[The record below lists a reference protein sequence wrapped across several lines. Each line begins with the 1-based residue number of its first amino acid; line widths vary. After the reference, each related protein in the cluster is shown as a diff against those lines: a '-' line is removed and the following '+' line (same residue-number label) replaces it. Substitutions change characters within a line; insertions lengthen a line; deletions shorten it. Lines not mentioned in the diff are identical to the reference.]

1 MDILHFSI
9 NEVQEWEFRRGVQEG
24 LRMHSYEGS
33 VMAELPDG
41 LVIERRRGGPGVL
54 ALLMLDATRSR
65 FNGHIRIERASNN
78 GFVGNLGI
86 LDGMPIM
93 SIAMNIDSSSTGG
106 KESMEKCLH
115 ESAMDDARIS
125 VHEGSH
131 IPQSMDLHPYSRLLS
146 SDIQNLEEQPWWSD
160 RRHQDLVSL
169 GRTKSRWTSI
179 ESEFSRENNESIQ
192 FEVQKEI
199 PILEEGPSF
208 GPGQSWLV
216 DDEIPDSV
224 LGIASNL
231 VSLGR
236 PILVFS
242 RIPPERLRSKFAIHE
257 SSSVRLTERPINSG
271 DIGPSLEGIM
281 RRIEDFFFANP
292 RAVVVIDGLEFLIG
306 LHGFDRVYDF
316 TRNLTDLVAESDDLL
331 LCPIDGLAMSPQ
343 ERALLQ
349 REMEMLDTHTAALW
363 GGQSAKLAGHPFIIH
378 AMTTIAEPRIEPDG
392 SNSELNSSSNDEIDK
407 LPEPIE
413 DIRPDIGSLMDQWKS
428 ESTISPI
435 EVNDSKI
442 DELIVDEVIEE
453 NITEEL
459 EDFDLP
465 EWAIEPSS
473 NRSEEVIVE
482 NSIEVLDTK
491 IEEEIVVPQVKLVQ
505 KIPHSPR
512 PVKQSKTKRIG
523 PRSATVDHKPKSRV
537 RRVVPPE
544 EHQIRTDGLRDAAVR
559 WREIVEHTKEPM
571 SLGAI
576 PSKGKEIPDFEK
588 TQHTIDDSSADIL
601 RNAREIDEVWMP
613 KSLEEERRH
622 EIIHSNSKKST
633 AQTIAM
639 DRPST
644 AREFASASHKQRRD
658 LSIPTTSKLDSTE
671 LPENFYDRLAKLVE
685 RGENIGEIMSTVERS
700 PSEALQQL
708 QNLED
713 SS

>member
-1 MDILHFSI
+1 
-9 NEVQEWEFRRGVQEG
+9 
-24 LRMHSYEGS
+24 
-33 VMAELPDG
+33 MAELPDG
-41 LVIERRRGGPGVL
+41 VVIERRRGGPGVL

-65 FNGHIRIERASNN
+65 FNGHLRIERASGE

-93 SIAMNIDSSSTGG
+93 SLAWDIHSSTIGG
-106 KESMEKCLH
+106 KDAMERCLH
-115 ESAMDDARIS
+115 ESAMDDAKIS
-125 VHEGSH
+125 VHDGGH
-131 IPQSMDLHPYSRLLS
+131 IPESMDLHPHSRLLS

-179 ESEFSRENNESIQ
+179 ESEFSREEVESIE
-192 FEVQKEI
+192 FNKSHEVEVVSD
-199 PILEEGPSF
+199 GPSF

-236 PILVFS
+236 PLLVFS
-242 RIPPERLRSKFAIHE
+242 RLPSERLRSRFAIHE
-257 SSSVRLTERPINSG
+257 SSSVRLTERPANQG

-363 GGQSAKLAGHPFIIH
+363 GGQGAKLAGHPFIIH
-378 AMTTIAEPRIEPDG
+378 AMTTVAEPRVVAKDNTPESFV
-392 SNSELNSSSNDEIDK
+392 SNNLGNDD
-407 LPEPIE
+407 LPKPVE

-428 ESTISPI
+428 ESTVEPI
-435 EVNDSKI
+435 EIPDIALEETINDETIEKI
-442 DELIVDEVIEE
+442 PLDEP
-453 NITEEL
+453 
-459 EDFDLP
+459 EDFELP

-473 NRSEEVIVE
+473 NREIVEFSESKIVE
-482 NSIEVLDTK
+482 NQEVFMESDIEVRKVPLVTK
-491 IEEEIVVPQVKLVQ
+491 SSSK
-505 KIPHSPR
+505 PR
-512 PVKQSKTKRIG
+512 PIKQTKVKRVG
-523 PRSATVDHKPKSRV
+523 PKSATVDHKPKPRV
-537 RRVVPPE
+537 RKAKQPQ
-544 EHQIRTDGLRDAAVR
+544 EHEIRTDGLRDAAGR
-559 WREIVEHTKEPM
+559 WREIIEQTKEANP
-571 SLGAI
+571 LAAI
-576 PSKGKEIPDFEK
+576 PSKGKEIPEFLEIQDSS
-588 TQHTIDDSSADIL
+588 TDSSADII
-601 RNAREIDEVWMP
+601 RNSREIDGVWMP
-613 KSLEEERRH
+613 KGLEEARRH
-622 EIIHSNSKKST
+622 EIIHSNSKKS
-633 AQTIAM
+633 QVQQIS
-639 DRPST
+639 RQPPST

-658 LSIPTTSKLDSTE
+658 FSIPTNSTIQSSE
-671 LPENFYDRLAKLVE
+671 LPEDFYDRLALLVE
-685 RGENIGEIMSTVERS
+685 KGENIGEIMSIVERS
-700 PSEALQQL
+700 PAEALQIL
-708 QNLED
+708 QDMEA
-713 SS
+713 S